1 LAATTA
7 GSIVASY
14 TSTTET
20 LVLSGSDTLANYQQ
34 VLDSV
39 TFASGQNPNN
49 GNANP
54 TRTIT
59 WVLNDGAGSNTL
71 STVQTTTVDIANEP
85 PFLTSV
91 APSVTFT
98 QGNTLTLSP
107 SITVTDFDSA
117 NLASATVHVT
127 SGAFAGDGDV
137 LSATAVGN
145 ITVSYNA
152 ASETLTLTGTDT
164 LAHYQQVLDSV
175 KFQSGSNPTNTGSNS
190 TRVVSWVVNDGNAS
204 LGLSAE
210 QDTTITII
218 PLEAPPTLPTVAT
231 SAAFTE
237 NGAAVT
243 LSANLSVSD
252 PDSTII
258 TSATVSI
265 AGGTFA
271 NDGDVLTANT
281 ASTSI
286 TASYNSTTET
296 LILIGADSLAH
307 YKQVLD
313 SVTFNEPGQ
322 DNPTNFGSDPTRTVT
337 WVVKDDF
344 NAASTPATTTVS
356 ITAINDAPTLTSVT
370 PTDTFFEGSTI
381 QLSPTL
387 SVSDPDNLNLTSA
400 TVHIAGGFLNDGDF
414 LAANVAGTHI
424 TASYSAATETMVL
437 SGSDPLATYQAVL
450 ESIVF
455 ASGGNPDNFGSNP
468 TRIVTWQ
475 LNDGSGSSALSNV
488 GTTTISIT
496 AVNDPP

>member
-1 LAATTA
+1 TLTNVTAHDAFTVGTTITLSPTLSVSDPDNQKLTSATVHVSGGTFAGDGDVLAATTV

-14 TSTTET
+14 NSTTET

-190 TRVVSWVVNDGNAS
+190 TRVVSWVVN
-204 LGLSAE
+204 
-210 QDTTITII
+210 
-218 PLEAPPTLPTVAT
+218 
-231 SAAFTE
+231 
-237 NGAAVT
+237 
-243 LSANLSVSD
+243 
-252 PDSTII
+252 
-258 TSATVSI
+258 
-265 AGGTFA
+265 
-271 NDGDVLTANT
+271 
-281 ASTSI
+281 
-286 TASYNSTTET
+286 
-296 LILIGADSLAH
+296 
-307 YKQVLD
+307 
-313 SVTFNEPGQ
+313 
-322 DNPTNFGSDPTRTVT
+322 
-337 WVVKDDF
+337 
-344 NAASTPATTTVS
+344 
-356 ITAINDAPTLTSVT
+356 
-370 PTDTFFEGSTI
+370 
-381 QLSPTL
+381 
-387 SVSDPDNLNLTSA
+387 
-400 TVHIAGGFLNDGDF
+400 
-414 LAANVAGTHI
+414 
-424 TASYSAATETMVL
+424 
-437 SGSDPLATYQAVL
+437 
-450 ESIVF
+450 
-455 ASGGNPDNFGSNP
+455 
-468 TRIVTWQ
+468 
-475 LNDGSGSSALSNV
+475 
-488 GTTTISIT
+488 
-496 AVNDPP
+496 